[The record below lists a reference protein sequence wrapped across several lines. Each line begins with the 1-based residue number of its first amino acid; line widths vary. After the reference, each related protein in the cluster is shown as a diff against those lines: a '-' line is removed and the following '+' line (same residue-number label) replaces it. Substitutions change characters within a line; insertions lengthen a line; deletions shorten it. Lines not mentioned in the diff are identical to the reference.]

1 MTTQKTLRQ
10 LLDEHITAGHLT
22 YDQADDISV
31 APRWSFSIQE
41 ALYYLAGVIIAV
53 GVVRLFV
60 AVLEDA
66 SEVSISSLRIIQQ
79 DLIQDD
85 PYVTYYVFDGHKL
98 IGTSSFG
105 RANQLNGI
113 QITYWVRKS
122 YQNLGI
128 GKWLFQEMRD
138 HAFYVWNYDFVE
150 IHTDSANTGSQALAL
165 GAGGLEWFRYDYET
179 SAWGSTGEMI
189 VWGIDHPAI
198 KFEKRVNKLI
208 VGQLHRPNYG
218 SLG

>member
-1 MTTQKTLRQ
+1 MNELAPEGKFNAYGVKPFIRKPRYQDAHELASALRESAESLSEFLDWGYKSKYADRTQC
-10 LLDEHITAGHLT
+10 
-22 YDQADDISV
+22 
-31 APRWSFSIQE
+31 
-41 ALYYLAGVIIAV
+41 
-53 GVVRLFV
+53 
-60 AVLEDA
+60 
-66 SEVSISSLRIIQQ
+66 LRIIQQ

-98 IGTSSFG
+98 IGTTSFG

-150 IHTDSANTGSQALAL
+150 IHTDSANTGSQALAV